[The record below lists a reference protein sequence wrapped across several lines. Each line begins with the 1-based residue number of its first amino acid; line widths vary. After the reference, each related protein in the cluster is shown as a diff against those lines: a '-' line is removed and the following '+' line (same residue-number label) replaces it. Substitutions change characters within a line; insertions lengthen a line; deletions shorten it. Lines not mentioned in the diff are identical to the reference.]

1 MLVHALRHHLQR
13 VLELIR
19 CVGSASPRPIGLA
32 QQAQL
37 RALYLVGYVLAEL
50 AS

>member
-1 MLVHALRHHLQR
+1 VGWLR
-13 VLELIR
+13 
-19 CVGSASPRPIGLA
+19 APRPVGLA